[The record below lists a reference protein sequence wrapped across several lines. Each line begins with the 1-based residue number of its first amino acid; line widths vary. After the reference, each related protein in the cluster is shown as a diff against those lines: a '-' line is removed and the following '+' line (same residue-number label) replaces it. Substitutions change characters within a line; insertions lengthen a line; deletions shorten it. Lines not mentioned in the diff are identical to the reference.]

1 MHQKCV
7 DEKEILPEMQLPSI
21 AQEWRAG
28 NPAPGWREV
37 LRPVFATAE
46 VKNLIAFLDSE
57 RARGAV
63 IYPPP
68 QNIFRAFSL
77 TDFSAVRVVILGQDP
92 YHGPGQANG
101 LAFSVGRGTPVPPSL
116 LNIYKEIAAD
126 VGAVADRSGQLEPW
140 AAQGVFLLNTVLTVR
155 DGAANSHRG
164 KGWESITGRA
174 VAALA
179 GRPEPMVFLLWG
191 KNAAEQAPLVD
202 NGRHLVLKCAHP
214 SPMSADRGFFGC
226 RHFSQANAFLKAHG
240 FAPVTW

>member
-1 MHQKCV
+1 MPMPFQ
-7 DEKEILPEMQLPSI
+7 SI
-21 AQEWRAG
+21 EQEWRAG
-28 NPAPGWREV
+28 TPAPGWREV
-37 LRPVFATAE
+37 LRSAFATAE
-46 VKNLIAFLDSE
+46 LKNLIAFLDDE
-57 RARGAV
+57 RARGLV

-68 QNIFRAFSL
+68 QSIFRAFSL

-92 YHGPGQANG
+92 YHNPGQANG

-116 LNIYKEIAAD
+116 LNIYKEIATD
-126 VGAVADRSGQLEPW
+126 LGAVTDRSGQLEPW

-164 KGWESITGRA
+164 KGWETITGRA

-179 GRPEPMVFLLWG
+179 ERPEPLVFLLWG
-191 KNAAEQAPLVD
+191 KNAGEHAPLVD

-226 RHFSQANAFLKAHG
+226 RHFSQANAFLERHG
-240 FAPVTW
+240 FTPMRW